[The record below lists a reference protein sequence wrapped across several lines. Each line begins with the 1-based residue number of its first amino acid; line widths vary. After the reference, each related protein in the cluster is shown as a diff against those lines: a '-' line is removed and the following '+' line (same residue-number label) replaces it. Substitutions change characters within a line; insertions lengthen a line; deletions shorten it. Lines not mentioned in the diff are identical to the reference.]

1 MANEKLTMQALI
13 EHDRVQPTLKAPKG
27 SGTSNSS
34 AVKEVYNLFE
44 LVIIQDNFNIF
55 MTLVC
60 YILYVV

>member
-34 AVKEVYNLFE
+34 AVESDVKHHQTNKL
-44 LVIIQDNFNIF
+44 
-55 MTLVC
+55 T
-60 YILYVV
+60 ILRLKNQIEST